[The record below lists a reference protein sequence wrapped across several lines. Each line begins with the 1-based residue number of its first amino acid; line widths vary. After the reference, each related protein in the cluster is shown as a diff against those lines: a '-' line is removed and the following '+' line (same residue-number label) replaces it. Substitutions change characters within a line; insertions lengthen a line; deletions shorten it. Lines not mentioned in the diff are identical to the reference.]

1 MTWLDVVDAMNPA
14 NVPRPVPYREWRWM
28 PFEPITH
35 RQRTYLA
42 ELLRTTGTD
51 PATVYGEGFVAV
63 EALSQWAA
71 SWGIQNL
78 QDVASVQDAR
88 EQRVKRLMGAWLRER
103 MEELP
108 VRRCATCDED
118 RPHRVVSAVL
128 ICESCKEVTE

>member
-28 PFEPITH
+28 PFEPITD

-42 ELLRTTGTD
+42 DLLRTTGTD
-51 PATVYGEGFVAV
+51 PATVYGDGFVAV

-108 VRRCATCDED
+108 VRRCATCGED

>member
-1 MTWLDVVDAMNPA
+1 MSWLDIADAMNPA
-14 NVPRPVPYREWRWM
+14 HVPRPVPYREWRWM
-28 PFEPITH
+28 PYEPITD

-42 ELLRTTGTD
+42 DLLRTTGTD

>member
-28 PFEPITH
+28 PFEPITD

-42 ELLRTTGTD
+42 DLLRTTGTD
-51 PATVYGEGFVAV
+51 PATVYGDGFVAV

>member
-1 MTWLDVVDAMNPA
+1 MSWLDVVDAMNPA

-28 PFEPITH
+28 PYEPITD

-42 ELLRTTGTD
+42 DLLRTTGTD

-128 ICESCKEVTE
+128 ICESCKAVTE

>member
-28 PFEPITH
+28 PYEPITD

-42 ELLRTTGTD
+42 DLLRTTGTD
-51 PATVYGEGFVAV
+51 PATVYGDGFVAV

>member
-1 MTWLDVVDAMNPA
+1 MSWLDIADGMNPA

-28 PFEPITH
+28 PYEPITD

-42 ELLRTTGTD
+42 DLLRTTGTD
-51 PATVYGEGFVAV
+51 PATVYGDGFVAV

-128 ICESCKEVTE
+128 ICESCKAVSE

>member
-28 PFEPITH
+28 PYEPITD
-35 RQRTYLA
+35 RQRTYLG

-51 PATVYGEGFVAV
+51 PAKVYGDGFVAV

>member
-14 NVPRPVPYREWRWM
+14 AVPRPVPYREWRWM
-28 PFEPITH
+28 PYEPITD

-51 PATVYGEGFVAV
+51 PATVYGEGFVAL

-71 SWGIQNL
+71 SWAIQNL
-78 QDVASVQDAR
+78 QDVASHQDAR
-88 EQRVKRLMGAWLRER
+88 EERVKRLMGVVLRER
-103 MEELP
+103 MERLP
-108 VRRCATCDED
+108 VRRCASCGED

-128 ICESCKEVTE
+128 ICETCKAVSE

>member
-42 ELLRTTGTD
+42 DLLRTTGTD

-128 ICESCKEVTE
+128 ICESCKEVSE

>member
-51 PATVYGEGFVAV
+51 PATVYGDGFVAV

-118 RPHRVVSAVL
+118 RPHRVVSSVL
-128 ICESCKEVTE
+128 ICESCKAASE

>member
-1 MTWLDVVDAMNPA
+1 MSWLDVVDAMNPA

-28 PFEPITH
+28 PYEPITD

-42 ELLRTTGTD
+42 DLLRTTGTD

-78 QDVASVQDAR
+78 QDVASAQDAR